1 MNNEIILIISLILIY
16 GVVVFFYKT
25 FGRSGLYV
33 WTAIATITANIE
45 ALMLVD
51 AFGMEMTLGNIL
63 FASTFLVTDILSE
76 AEGKTYANKA
86 VKIGIAVNVV
96 FIMLTRSWFLYTPS
110 ENDWAMPFIYPVFN
124 NTTRLLI
131 VSIVVYAVV
140 QVFDVWFYHFIWK
153 KTSEKWGDSKRGLWI
168 RNNGST
174 LISQLLNTVLFTVGA
189 FVELYDM
196 TTLVSIMISS
206 YVIFIVTSLADTPM
220 VYISRKMKKN
230 REE

>member
-1 MNNEIILIISLILIY
+1 MNNEVILIISLILIY
-16 GVVVFFYKT
+16 GVVLFFYKA

-33 WTAIATITANIE
+33 WTAIATIAANIE
-45 ALMLVD
+45 ALVLVE

-76 AEGKTYANKA
+76 VEGKNYANKA
-86 VKIGIAVNVV
+86 VKMGISVNLI
-96 FIMLTRSWFLYTPS
+96 FILLTRSWFLYTPS
-110 ENDWAMPFIYPVFN
+110 GNDWAMPFIQPVFS

-153 KTSEKWGDSKRGLWI
+153 KTSRRWGDDKRGLWI

-174 LISQLLNTVLFTVGA
+174 MVSQLLNTILFTLGA
-189 FVELYDM
+189 FIELYDVS
-196 TTLVSIMISS
+196 TLISIMISS
-206 YVIFIVTSLADTPM
+206 YVIFIVTSIADTPIL
-220 VYISRKMKKN
+220 YISRKLKSK
-230 REE
+230 